1 MVDDGELD
9 GKLRD
14 SLTVLE
20 PRFLIFYLIFYFLS
34 KWKKCMY
41 DGVNK

>member
-20 PRFLIFYLIFYFLS
+20 PRFFIFLFDYLFFFCLS
-34 KWKKCMY
+34 GRSVCMME
-41 DGVNK
+41 